1 MARMVWSKKYHQELS
16 RENTKVE
23 QNADF
28 HMELPKKSAWE
39 KMANCTLIPRYC
51 NSMAVLYSQI
61 PFYSKGQEQT
71 DHGHRRLSLE
81 CPPD

>member
-1 MARMVWSKKYHQELS
+1 MNRMVWSKMYHEELS
-16 RENTKVE
+16 RENVKVE

-51 NSMAVLYSQI
+51 NSMAIL
-61 PFYSKGQEQT
+61 
-71 DHGHRRLSLE
+71 
-81 CPPD
+81 